1 MKRLLLICLCSFAVV
16 SLYSQ
21 SQRLVLL
28 EEFTQASCG
37 PCASINPT
45 IESLLNNNPE
55 KITSVWYHTSWPG
68 YDPMNLHNPT
78 EVASRVGY
86 YGVSYVPWSV
96 LDGNYYSGSASGW
109 NINTVN
115 TRYAVPSPFTM
126 SLQHQ
131 LNAAEDSIFVTMVAQ
146 ATMAVSGNMTAHNVV
161 IEKHIHFNSPP
172 GSNGEKDFNNVMK
185 KMLPSKDGTSLPSSM
200 AVGDYII
207 VQEGWKLANVY
218 DKTELA
224 AVAFVQNKT
233 TKEIHQSVNSSTS
246 PVVLP
251 YANDLQMMDVADFS
265 PTNCSGTV
273 APRITIRNN
282 GNNTVTSFSVKYRI
296 NDEPEMVY
304 SWAGSISSLQK
315 AVIDLPAY
323 TFTPVAENILKV
335 YATDPNAVPDEYM
348 KNDTL
353 TYTIDAAPVTSN
365 QIFVYVKTDN
375 KPQENTWDIRNSTGT
390 IIATGGP
397 YANATTLYKDTVD
410 LPSYDCYTFTIYD
423 AGGNGL
429 CCVNGS
435 GLYFLVDNQNTAIIT
450 GNSFGAEEFCEFSY
464 AEPQGIPTVKSAG
477 SLTVAPNPSSGNAR
491 AILELNDPSEVS
503 AMLLNPLGKI
513 VKNYHP
519 GLLFPGEQSFSL
531 ESEDLAPGMYLL
543 RVMVG
548 KQVMSAKVS
557 VTD

>member
-45 IESLLNNNPE
+45 IENLLNQNPE
-55 KITSVWYHTSWPG
+55 KITSVFYHTSWPG
-68 YDPMNLHNPT
+68 YDPMNLQNPT
-78 EVASRVGY
+78 EVASRVSY
-86 YGVSYVPWSV
+86 YGVTYVPWSV

-146 ATMAVSGNMTAHNVV
+146 ATMAVSGNMTAHNAV
-161 IEKHIHFNSPP
+161 IEKNIHFNSPP
-172 GSNGEKDFNNVMK
+172 GSNGEKDFRNVMK

-218 DKTELA
+218 DKTQLA

-265 PTNCSGTV
+265 PTNCSGTL

-304 SWAGSISSLQK
+304 SWTGSISSLQK

-375 KPQENTWDIRNSTGT
+375 TPQENTWDIRNSSGT

-450 GNSFGAEEFCEFSY
+450 GNSFGTEEFCEFSY
-464 AEPQGIPTVKSAG
+464 TEPQGIPTLKSAG
-477 SLTVAPNPSSGNAR
+477 SLTVAPNPSSGNGR

-557 VTD
+557 ITK

>member
-45 IESLLNNNPE
+45 IENLLNQNPE
-55 KITSVWYHTSWPG
+55 KITSVFYHTSWPG
-68 YDPMNLHNPT
+68 YDPMNLQNPT
-78 EVASRVGY
+78 EVASRVSY
-86 YGVSYVPWSV
+86 YGVTYVPWSV

-146 ATMAVSGNMTAHNVV
+146 ATMAVSGNMTAHNAV
-161 IEKHIHFNSPP
+161 IEKNIHFNSPP
-172 GSNGEKDFNNVMK
+172 GSNGEKDFRNVMK

-218 DKTELA
+218 DKTQLA

-265 PTNCSGTV
+265 PTNCSGTL

-304 SWAGSISSLQK
+304 SWTGSISSLQK

-375 KPQENTWDIRNSTGT
+375 TPQENTWDIRNSSGT

-397 YANATTLYKDTVD
+397 YSNATTLYKDTVD

-464 AEPQGIPTVKSAG
+464 TEPQGIPTLKSAG
-477 SLTVAPNPSSGNAR
+477 SLTVAPNPSSGNGR

-557 VTD
+557 ITK

>member
-45 IESLLNNNPE
+45 IENLLNQNPE
-55 KITSVWYHTSWPG
+55 KITSVFYHTSWPG
-68 YDPMNLHNPT
+68 YDPMNLQNPT
-78 EVASRVGY
+78 EVASRVSY

-146 ATMAVSGNMTAHNVV
+146 ATMAVSGNMTAHNAV
-161 IEKHIHFNSPP
+161 IEKNIHFNSPP
-172 GSNGEKDFNNVMK
+172 GSNGEKDFRNVMK

-265 PTNCSGTV
+265 PTNCSGTL

-304 SWAGSISSLQK
+304 SWTGSISSLQK

-323 TFTPVAENILKV
+323 TFTPAAENILKV

-375 KPQENTWDIRNSTGT
+375 APQENTWDIRNSTGT

-429 CCVNGS
+429 CCFNGS

-450 GNSFGAEEFCEFSY
+450 GNSFGTEEFCEFSY
-464 AEPQGIPTVKSAG
+464 AEPQGIPTLKSAG
-477 SLTVAPNPSSGNAR
+477 SLTVAPNPSSGNTR

-557 VTD
+557 ITK